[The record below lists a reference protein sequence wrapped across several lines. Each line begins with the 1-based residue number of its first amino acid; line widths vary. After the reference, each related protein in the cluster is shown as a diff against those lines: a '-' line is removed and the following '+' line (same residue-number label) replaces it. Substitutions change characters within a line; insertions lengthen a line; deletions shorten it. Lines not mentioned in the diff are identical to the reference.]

1 MFPEY
6 VKSAIDER
14 ERSIQELVRARK
26 LANPRNS
33 EMRWRSATRA
43 APQRPNGQRGL

>member
-14 ERSIQELVRARK
+14 ERSIQELMRDRRQASQRQAQV
-26 LANPRNS
+26 
-33 EMRWRSATRA
+33 RWRSTTRTA
-43 APQRPNGQRGL
+43 SRPNGQRGL

>member
-14 ERSIQELVRARK
+14 ERSIQELVRDRR
-26 LANPRNS
+26 LAKS
-33 EMRWRSATRA
+33 HAGEVRWRSAPA
-43 APQRPNGQRGL
+43 AQRRPNGQRGL

>member
-14 ERSIQELVRARK
+14 ERSIQQLVRDQRLANARK
-26 LANPRNS
+26 PSR
-33 EMRWRSATRA
+33 RWRSTTRQT
-43 APQRPNGQRGL
+43 PQQPNGQRGL

>member
-14 ERSIQELVRARK
+14 ERRIQELVRDRR
-26 LANPRNS
+26 LAKS
-33 EMRWRSATRA
+33 HTGEVRWRSGMTA
-43 APQRPNGQRGL
+43 AQRRPNGQRGL

>member
-14 ERSIQELVRARK
+14 ERSIQALVRARK
-26 LANPRNS
+26 LANPRTS
-33 EMRWRSATRA
+33 EVRSRA